1 MDTISREPS
10 PSYLP
15 IAGLIAGLVGLLLGG
30 IALANASKAGKAAAA
45 AAEQAAG
52 QVARIEA
59 LEARID
65 GIVSSVDAA
74 RNNFTSLRSSMQ
86 DNFNIVAAELGK
98 SNAEITKLQEAF
110 SKVATARPA
119 ATSGGSTAPAVAGP
133 GEYLVKAGDTG
144 MKIAAA
150 NGVSWADLQAV
161 NPGVNWNGLRVGQAL
176 KLPKK

>member
-59 LEARID
+59 LEGRIE
-65 GIVSSVDAA
+65 GIASNSDTAM
-74 RNNFTSLRSSMQ
+74 RNFTSLRSSMQ
-86 DNFNIVAAELGK
+86 ENFNVVAAELGK

-110 SKVATARPA
+110 SKVGSGRSAPA
-119 ATSGGSTAPAVAGP
+119 AGGAAAVAGP
-133 GEYLVKAGDTG
+133 GEYAVKAGDTG

-150 NGVSWADLQAV
+150 NGVSWADLQSV